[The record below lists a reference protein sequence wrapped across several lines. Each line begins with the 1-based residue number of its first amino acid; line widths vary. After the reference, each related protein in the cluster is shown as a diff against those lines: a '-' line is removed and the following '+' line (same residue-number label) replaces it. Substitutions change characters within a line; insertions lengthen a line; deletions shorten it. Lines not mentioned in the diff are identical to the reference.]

1 MSYTVKKKWIY
12 GVIFLVSLV
21 VYLLKITMLNKSGN
35 SPADAGEWTLAVLLG
50 AAYSTV
56 IAALLG
62 SFLIWAAT
70 KRDNDRRKVREER
83 KNT

>member
-35 SPADAGEWTLAVLLG
+35 SPADAGEWTLAVSRCRIFNSNCSLAGVFPDLG
-50 AAYSTV
+50 C
-56 IAALLG
+56 
-62 SFLIWAAT
+62 
-70 KRDNDRRKVREER
+70 N
-83 KNT
+83 